1 MTQPPLSMS
10 IRALEESLGV
20 QLFHRTRKSVS
31 LTTAG
36 AIWLDHA
43 RQVLT
48 EAERLPAIAR
58 RAARGEMGEL
68 RLAFVSIASY
78 SLLPKLV
85 RRFRDAFPDVR
96 VDLREAT
103 SDMQFEALARGEI
116 DAGIIIRPDEAF
128 RPSLS
133 HRALPSEPLVAVVP
147 DRWAPPDAIAAGSVD
162 FERIAEAP
170 LVFFPRHVAPAYYD
184 AVADLYAAY
193 GRALRIHQEAI
204 QMQTIIGLVAA
215 GLGISLVPRSMT
227 GMSRSG
233 AHYLELRGPQP
244 RIDVCVIWKDG
255 PDQPALT
262 SFLALL
268 DTPSA

>member
-1 MTQPPLSMS
+1 
-10 IRALEESLGV
+10 
-20 QLFHRTRKSVS
+20 
-31 LTTAG
+31 
-36 AIWLDHA
+36 
-43 RQVLT
+43 
-48 EAERLPAIAR
+48 
-58 RAARGEMGEL
+58 
-68 RLAFVSIASY
+68 
-78 SLLPKLV
+78 
-85 RRFRDAFPDVR
+85 
-96 VDLREAT
+96 
-103 SDMQFEALARGEI
+103 MQFEALARGEI

-133 HRALPSEPLVAVVP
+133 HRSLPSEPLVAVVP